1 MAVNQDKLIEVF
13 SEALDKAPPEE
24 RERYLAQ
31 ACGEERELR
40 RQVDSL
46 LQAQSEAGSFLHQ
59 PVVTPEGNGPSAVEG
74 PGTVIGRYK
83 LLQQIGEGGFGLVFM
98 AEQLEPVR
106 RMVALKIIKAGMD
119 TREVIARF
127 EAERQA
133 LALMDHPNIARVLDG
148 GTTVSGRP
156 YFVMD
161 LVKGIPITDFCDQ
174 NQLPTE
180 ARLRLFMQV
189 CAGVQHAHQKGIIHR
204 DLKPSNVLVTVQ
216 EGQPVP
222 KVIDFGIAKAIG
234 QKLTE
239 RTLFTRFE
247 QLIGTPAYMSPE
259 QAEWGGTDIDT
270 RSDIYSLGA
279 LLYEL
284 LTGTTPFDKETL
296 ARAALDEVRRMIRET
311 EPPTPSMRLQGL
323 GQRLNETAQRRHAEP
338 SLLPRLVRGD
348 LDWIAM
354 KALEKDRAR
363 RYETANGLAMDVQ
376 RHLNNEPV
384 VARPPSR
391 LYEFQKTVRRHKV
404 GFSVAGVVAA
414 ALVTG
419 LGLSTWSFYK
429 ERAAHR
435 QAVEAREQ
443 AYANFQM
450 ARDTLDQMLTRL
462 ATGLAGEPRMVQ
474 LRRTLLED
482 ALKFYQQFV
491 QRKGDDPALRYDLA
505 RAYLRVGQ
513 IYMWCGEYNKVLAPA
528 EQALV
533 MLDELARQ
541 HPTEPRYRVGMLE
554 AHSRLGYAEM
564 WFGRSAEVIA
574 HARSRVGVCE
584 DLRREFPGVPEYL
597 YLAASAH
604 DDLGVALRGGAPR
617 ESLNELR
624 QALKLYESHRDR
636 FPNVPEDRARLGHIR
651 HWLGSSLEENGQ
663 YEEAEREYRQSIELR
678 TQLIREQPQDLELQD
693 DLAHVKDYLAGLLT
707 RTGRTGEAEE
717 LLQEVV
723 AVNEQGLNDQ
733 LRHAES
739 ARRAGIVHRELGD
752 LLLALHRTAEAEKSL
767 RRAVELHGELAQ
779 NLVEVPAYRVNL
791 ADDQYTLGVLLEATG
806 RSAEAAE
813 AFRKTIKLYEQ
824 VIVEN
829 PHWALSPRSMG
840 WWLVT
845 CPAVQFRDPQR
856 ALALAWQAIQRTPE
870 QGDAWEL
877 LGVAQYRSGQPS
889 AATESLRKA
898 LELTDGGEP
907 EQWFFLA
914 LAYWQNQNHQQAW
927 EWYSKATAWIEKHH
941 PANEALD
948 RFRAE
953 AGAVLRTEQ

>member
-13 SEALDKAPPEE
+13 SEALAKAPPVE

-74 PGTVIGRYK
+74 SGTVIGRYK

-296 ARAALDEVRRMIRET
+296 ARAALDEVRRMFRET

-363 RYETANGLAMDVQ
+363 RYETANGLARDVE
-376 RHLNNEPV
+376 RHLNGEPV
-384 VARPPSR
+384 VAGPPSNIYR
-391 LYEFQKTVRRHKV
+391 AGKFMRRHRL
-404 GFSVAGVVAA
+404 AVAA
-414 ALVTG
+414 FAGITLALAVG
-419 LGLSTWSFYK
+419 L
-429 ERAAHR
+429 
-435 QAVEAREQ
+435 
-443 AYANFQM
+443 
-450 ARDTLDQMLTRL
+450 
-462 ATGLAGEPRMVQ
+462 
-474 LRRTLLED
+474 
-482 ALKFYQQFV
+482 
-491 QRKGDDPALRYDLA
+491 
-505 RAYLRVGQ
+505 
-513 IYMWCGEYNKVLAPA
+513 VLA
-528 EQALV
+528 L
-533 MLDELARQ
+533 
-541 HPTEPRYRVGMLE
+541 
-554 AHSRLGYAEM
+554 LGFA
-564 WFGRSAEVIA
+564 
-574 HARSRVGVCE
+574 
-584 DLRREFPGVPEYL
+584 
-597 YLAASAH
+597 
-604 DDLGVALRGGAPR
+604 
-617 ESLNELR
+617 
-624 QALKLYESHRDR
+624 Q
-636 FPNVPEDRARLGHIR
+636 
-651 HWLGSSLEENGQ
+651 
-663 YEEAEREYRQSIELR
+663 
-678 TQLIREQPQDLELQD
+678 
-693 DLAHVKDYLAGLLT
+693 
-707 RTGRTGEAEE
+707 
-717 LLQEVV
+717 
-723 AVNEQGLNDQ
+723 
-733 LRHAES
+733 
-739 ARRAGIVHRELGD
+739 ARRAGQQSRR
-752 LLLALHRTAEAEKSL
+752 LLARDRKSTRL
-767 RRAVELHGELAQ
+767 NSSHKKASRM
-779 NLVEVPAYRVNL
+779 PS
-791 ADDQYTLGVLLEATG
+791 
-806 RSAEAAE
+806 SA
-813 AFRKTIKLYEQ
+813 
-824 VIVEN
+824 
-829 PHWALSPRSMG
+829 
-840 WWLVT
+840 
-845 CPAVQFRDPQR
+845 
-856 ALALAWQAIQRTPE
+856 
-870 QGDAWEL
+870 
-877 LGVAQYRSGQPS
+877 
-889 AATESLRKA
+889 
-898 LELTDGGEP
+898 
-907 EQWFFLA
+907 
-914 LAYWQNQNHQQAW
+914 
-927 EWYSKATAWIEKHH
+927 
-941 PANEALD
+941 
-948 RFRAE
+948 
-953 AGAVLRTEQ
+953 